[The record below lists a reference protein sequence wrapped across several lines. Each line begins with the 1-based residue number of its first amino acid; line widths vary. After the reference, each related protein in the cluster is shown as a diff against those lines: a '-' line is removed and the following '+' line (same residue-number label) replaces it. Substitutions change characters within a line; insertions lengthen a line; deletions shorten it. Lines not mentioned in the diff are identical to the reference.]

1 MKYVVAMLLC
11 CAVAHAQERLDEVI
25 VSDSRIP
32 KSRKNSG
39 KAVVKITAKEI
50 EKNKGISLAQ
60 LLNQYAGIY
69 ISGSQLHP
77 GQNLS
82 YFIRGGNNR
91 QVLLR
96 IDGVVVSDPS
106 QIESEFDLR
115 LLALDQIESVE
126 VVKGASSSLYGS
138 GAATAVIDI
147 TTKNTA
153 TKKTSLQIAQ
163 EWGTQNTH
171 NQKLG
176 SFSDVQKQYLQ
187 LQRSVAK
194 IGLSASVSRFTS
206 DGMSSVVGTETDA
219 VLKENI
225 QLNAKGQYDG
235 PWGWKAF
242 FHRDL
247 IDSDFDDSFGFVDE
261 PYTFSSKNNR
271 YGISTSHTKG
281 KSRLQAHVS
290 WSDTERTFNDIF
302 PRSSFSDVF
311 ATELTWRHQITAQIT
326 FLGGGLYQDFSSES
340 SSSEDTFAHEN
351 VAFFISANWQHPKG
365 FALQLSARNSVHSAF
380 GAHQTFTINPYYIFS
395 DSEATYWKLFGSYA
409 TSFIAPTHYK
419 LFDPTYGN
427 LDLLPEENKT
437 WELGVEYVAENNRI
451 TVVGFQRTENNFID
465 FIFYPDFTG
474 TYYNND
480 ESYKVRGVEVE
491 GNFSF
496 QNLSV
501 QANYTFTE
509 KVKQEPL
516 RLPKHAANVGLTY
529 AAPKAQ
535 WGAHFRYVGSRYDT
549 DFSTFPSTTQKL
561 KEFALVD
568 VRVTL
573 PNFIGNAN
581 VSYAVTNLFDV
592 SYTEFI
598 GYSVLG
604 RNLNIGL
611 QYAF

>member
-1 MKYVVAMLLC
+1 M
-11 CAVAHAQERLDEVI
+11 
-25 VSDSRIP
+25 
-32 KSRKNSG
+32 
-39 KAVVKITAKEI
+39 
-50 EKNKGISLAQ
+50 
-60 LLNQYAGIY
+60 
-69 ISGSQLHP
+69 
-77 GQNLS
+77 
-82 YFIRGGNNR
+82 
-91 QVLLR
+91 
-96 IDGVVVSDPS
+96 
-106 QIESEFDLR
+106 
-115 LLALDQIESVE
+115 
-126 VVKGASSSLYGS
+126 
-138 GAATAVIDI
+138 
-147 TTKNTA
+147 
-153 TKKTSLQIAQ
+153 
-163 EWGTQNTH
+163 
-171 NQKLG
+171 
-176 SFSDVQKQYLQ
+176 
-187 LQRSVAK
+187 
-194 IGLSASVSRFTS
+194 
-206 DGMSSVVGTETDA
+206 
-219 VLKENI
+219 
-225 QLNAKGQYDG
+225 
-235 PWGWKAF
+235 
-242 FHRDL
+242 
-247 IDSDFDDSFGFVDE
+247 
-261 PYTFSSKNNR
+261 
-271 YGISTSHTKG
+271 
-281 KSRLQAHVS
+281 
-290 WSDTERTFNDIF
+290 
-302 PRSSFSDVF
+302 
-311 ATELTWRHQITAQIT
+311 
-326 FLGGGLYQDFSSES
+326 
-340 SSSEDTFAHEN
+340 
-351 VAFFISANWQHPKG
+351 
-365 FALQLSARNSVHSAF
+365 
-380 GAHQTFTINPYYIFS
+380 
-395 DSEATYWKLFGSYA
+395 
-409 TSFIAPTHYK
+409 
-419 LFDPTYGN
+419 
-427 LDLLPEENKT
+427 
-437 WELGVEYVAENNRI
+437 GVEYVAENNRI

>member
-11 CAVAHAQERLDEVI
+11 CAVAQAQEQLDEVI

-50 EKNKGISLAQ
+50 EKNKGITLAQ

-69 ISGSQLHP
+69 VSGSQLHP

-91 QVLLR
+91 QVLVR

-115 LLALDQIESVE
+115 LLALDNIESIE

-147 TTKNTA
+147 VTKNTA
-153 TKKTSLQIAQ
+153 TEKTSLSIAR

-176 SFSDVQKQYLQ
+176 SFSDMQKQYIQ

-194 IGLSASVSRFTS
+194 IGLSASINRFTS
-206 DGMSSVVGTETDA
+206 DGMSSIIGSENDA
-219 VLKENI
+219 VTKENF
-225 QLNAKGQYDG
+225 QFNAKSQYEG
-235 PWGWKAF
+235 PWSWMAF
-242 FHRDL
+242 FQRDV
-247 IDSDFDDSFGFVDE
+247 IDSDYDDAFA
-261 PYTFSSKNNR
+261 YTDASYNLVSKNNR
-271 YGISTSHTKG
+271 YGFAPSFTKG
-281 KSRLQAHVS
+281 KSSVQAHLS
-290 WSDTERTFNDIF
+290 WSDTERNFTSNF
-302 PRSSFSDVF
+302 PINYTSNVF
-311 ATELTWRHQITAQIT
+311 TSELTWRYHASKSLT
-326 FLGGGLYQDFSSES
+326 LLSGGLFQDIRSKNASVVHSFQH
-340 SSSEDTFAHEN
+340 DN

-365 FALQLSARNSVHSAF
+365 FALQLSGRNTLHSAF
-380 GAHQTFTINPYYIFS
+380 GAHQTFTINPYYVFS
-395 DSEATYWKLFGSYA
+395 DSETYYWKLFSSYA
-409 TSFIAPTHYK
+409 TSFIAPSQYK
-419 LFDPTYGN
+419 MFDPAYGN
-427 LDLLPEENKT
+427 LNVVPEENKT
-437 WELGVEYVAENNRI
+437 WESGIEYVASYSRI
-451 TVVGFQRTENNFID
+451 TLVGFQRTENNFVD

-480 ESYKVRGVEVE
+480 ESYKVRGVEIE
-491 GNFSF
+491 GNFSI
-496 QNLSV
+496 QNISV

-516 RLPKHAANVGLTY
+516 RLPKHAANIGLTY
-529 AAPKAQ
+529 ALAKMQ
-535 WGAHFRYVGSRYDT
+535 WGAHFRYVGSRSDQNFTTYMNEKLPT
-549 DFSTFPSTTQKL
+549 FS
-561 KEFALVD
+561 LVD
-568 VRVTL
+568 VRVSF
-573 PNFIGNAN
+573 PDFIGNATATL
-581 VSYAVTNLFDV
+581 AVTNLFDTT
-592 SYTEFI
+592 YTEFI
-598 GYSVLG
+598 GYSALG
-604 RNLNIGL
+604 RNLNIGF

>member
-1 MKYVVAMLLC
+1 MKYIVAMLLC

-91 QVLLR
+91 QVLVR
-96 IDGVVVSDPS
+96 IDGIVVSDPS

-115 LLALDQIESVE
+115 LLALDQIQSVE

-153 TKKTSLQIAQ
+153 TEKTSLQIAQ

-187 LQRSVAK
+187 LQRSIAK

-225 QLNAKGQYDG
+225 QLNAKSQYDG

-247 IDSDFDDSFGFVDE
+247 IDSDFDDSFGFVDA
-261 PYTFSSKNNR
+261 PYTLSSKNNR
-271 YGISTSHTKG
+271 YGISPSFTKG
-281 KSRLQAHVS
+281 KSHLQAHVS
-290 WSDTERTFNDIF
+290 WSDTELTFNDSF

-311 ATELTWRHQITAQIT
+311 TSELTWRYDITAQLT

-365 FALQLSARNSVHSAF
+365 FALQLSGRNSVHSAF

-419 LFDPTYGN
+419 LFDPMYGN
-427 LDLLPEENKT
+427 LGLSPEENKT
-437 WELGVEYVAENNRI
+437 WELGVEYVAENSRI
-451 TVVGFQRTENNFID
+451 TVVGFQRTENNIILWKNPSGYF
-465 FIFYPDFTG
+465 
-474 TYYNND
+474 ND
-480 ESYKVRGVEVE
+480 VKEQKVRGIELE

-496 QNLSV
+496 QKLSV

-529 AAPKAQ
+529 AAAKAQ
-535 WGAHFRYVGSRYDT
+535 WGAHFRYVGSRYDA

-561 KEFALVD
+561 KEFGLVD

-581 VSYAVTNLFDV
+581 VSLALTNLFDV